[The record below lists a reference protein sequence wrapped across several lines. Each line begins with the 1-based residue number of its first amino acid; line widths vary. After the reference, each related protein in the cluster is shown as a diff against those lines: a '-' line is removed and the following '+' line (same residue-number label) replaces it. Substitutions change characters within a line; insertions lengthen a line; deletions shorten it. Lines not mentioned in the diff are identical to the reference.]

1 MPHKHHEIVSAF
13 FPDITAGPAA
23 ELSID
28 VVDAWTI
35 TGTVPTVPTTIS
47 WCDGGSGQS
56 PA

>member
-13 FPDITAGPAA
+13 FADTASGPAT

-35 TGTVPTVPTTIS
+35 TGTIPTVPTTIC
-47 WCDGGSGQS
+47 WYDGGSEPT